1 MQVNS
6 GLSQI
11 NMQIMWNRL
20 IAVVEEQAQT
30 LIRTA
35 FSATVRES
43 GDLSAGVFNRE
54 GQMLAQAV
62 TGTPGH
68 VNSMANAVIH
78 FLREIPIDTMADG
91 DCYITNDPWFT
102 SGHLHDVTVV
112 TPAFYRGEAIG
123 LFAATVHVVDVGG
136 RGMGPDGRQVFEE
149 GFAIPI
155 MALARRGEMNQDL
168 LKMIRANTREP
179 MQVEGDLFSCAA
191 AGDEGAR
198 RLVAMMKEF
207 AIDDLQ
213 RLSTFIIDNSRAAM
227 RAEIAKL
234 PNGIYCNEMT
244 LDGYEAPVTVK
255 ATLTIADDN
264 MHIDYAGTSP
274 ISSYGI
280 NVVMNYTEAYTCYGV
295 RCIVGGDIPNN
306 FGSMSTITVSAPE
319 NCILNAQRPAPVSA
333 RQVVGHMCPDAVIGC
348 LNQAIAGGLPAEGSM
363 LWTPMLRGEQDHD
376 AAPRLWELLTFNSGG
391 MGARHDK
398 DGLSAT
404 AFPSGV
410 RVMPVEAVEAI
421 APVIYWRKDFRAGSA
436 GAGKNRG
443 GFGQIIEIGSAIDV
457 PFGLNAFFDRVEHA
471 ARGRNG
477 GGDGALG
484 TVGLVSG
491 QRLRTK
497 GMQTIPAG
505 ERLRLELPGGAG
517 HGNPF
522 ERDPQQ
528 VAEDVLD
535 ELIGIEDAFNLYGV
549 VLATDGIVDQAATL
563 AKRSSGDRQ
572 GS

>member
-1 MQVNS
+1 MRPNS

-20 IAVVEEQAQT
+20 IAIVEEQAQT

-78 FLREIPIDTMADG
+78 FLREIPIETMAEG

-112 TPAFYRGEAIG
+112 TPAFYNGEAAG

-136 RGMGPDGRQVFEE
+136 RGMGPDGRQVYEE

-198 RLVAMMKEF
+198 RLVAMMGEF
-207 AIDDLQ
+207 ELESLES
-213 RLSTFIIDNSRAAM
+213 LSAFIIDNSRAAM
-227 RAEIAKL
+227 HAQIAKL
-234 PNGIYCNEMT
+234 PNGVYKNELT

-255 ATLTIADDN
+255 ATLTISDHN
-264 MHIDYAGTSP
+264 MHVDYTGTSP
-274 ISSYGI
+274 ASSYGI
-280 NVVMNYTEAYTCYGV
+280 NVVLNYTEAYTCYGV
-295 RCIVGGDIPNN
+295 RCVVGNDIPNN
-306 FGSMSTITVSAPE
+306 YGSMSTVTVSAPE
-319 NCILNAQRPAPVSA
+319 DCILNVQRPAPVSA

-348 LNQAIAGGLPAEGSM
+348 LDQAVSGGLPAEGSM

-376 AAPRLWELLTFNSGG
+376 LAPRLWEMLTFNSGG
-391 MGARHDK
+391 MGARYDK
-398 DGLSAT
+398 DGLSTT

-421 APVIYWRKDFRAGSA
+421 APVIYWRKDFRPGSA
-436 GAGKNRG
+436 GAGKTRG
-443 GFGQIIEIGSAIDV
+443 GFGQIIEIGSSTEA
-457 PFGLNAFFDRVEHA
+457 PFGINAFFDRVEHA
-471 ARGRNG
+471 PRGRNG
-477 GGDGALG
+477 GHEGALG
-484 TVGLVSG
+484 AVGLASG
-491 QRLRTK
+491 ERLRAK
-497 GMQTIPAG
+497 GMQAIPKG

-517 HGNPF
+517 HGDPF
-522 ERDPQQ
+522 ERDPQL
-528 VAEDVLD
+528 VAEDVID
-535 ELIGIEDAFNLYGV
+535 ELISVEEALAQYGV
-549 VLATDGIVDQAATL
+549 VVAANGSIDSQATVDARNGADGP
-563 AKRSSGDRQ
+563 
-572 GS
+572 

>member
-1 MQVNS
+1 MRPNS

-35 FSATVRES
+35 FSATVREA

-78 FLREIPIDTMADG
+78 FLREIPIETMAEG

-112 TPAFYRGEAIG
+112 TPAFYEGEPVG

-155 MALARRGEMNQDL
+155 MALTRRGEMNQDL

-179 MQVEGDLFSCAA
+179 MQVEGDLFSCVA

-198 RLVAMMKEF
+198 RLVAMMQEF
-207 AIDDLQ
+207 EIDNLQ
-213 RLSTFIIDNSRAAM
+213 SLSEYIIENSRAAM
-227 RAEIAKL
+227 RAQIAKL
-234 PNGIYCNEMT
+234 PNGVYRNELT

-255 ATLTIADDN
+255 AALTISDYS
-264 MHIDYAGTSP
+264 MHVDYAGTSP
-274 ISSYGI
+274 VSSYGI
-280 NVVMNYTEAYTCYGV
+280 NVVLNYTEAYTCFGV
-295 RCIVGGDIPNN
+295 RCIVGNDIPNN
-306 FGSMSTITVSAPE
+306 YGSMSTVTVSAPE
-319 NCILNAQRPAPVSA
+319 DCILNAQRPAPVSA

-348 LNQAIAGGLPAEGSM
+348 LDQAIAGGLPAEGSM
-363 LWTPMLRGEQDHD
+363 LWTPMLRGEHDHD
-376 AAPRLWELLTFNSGG
+376 AKPRIWEMLTFNSGG
-391 MGARHDK
+391 MGARQDK
-398 DGLSAT
+398 DGLSTT

-410 RVMPVEAVEAI
+410 LVMPVEAVEAI
-421 APVIYWRKDFRAGSA
+421 APVIYWRKDFRPGSA
-436 GAGKNRG
+436 GAGKTRG
-443 GFGQIIEIGSAIDV
+443 GFGQVIEIGSATDA
-457 PFGLNAFFDRVEHA
+457 PFGINAFFDRVEHP

-477 GGDGALG
+477 GRSGALG
-484 TVGLVSG
+484 AVRLASG
-491 QRLRTK
+491 KRLRAK
-497 GMQTIPAG
+497 GMQGIPSG

-517 HGNPF
+517 HGEPF

-535 ELIGIEDAFNLYGV
+535 ELVSVDDALRHYGV
-549 VLATDGIVDQAATL
+549 VVSVDGIIDHDATVR
-563 AKRSSGDRQ
+563 ARDGIHAQ
-572 GS
+572 

>member
-1 MQVNS
+1 MRPNS

-68 VNSMANAVIH
+68 VNSMANAVVH
-78 FLREIPIDTMADG
+78 FLREIPIEAMAEG

-112 TPAFYRGEAIG
+112 TPAFYRGEPIG

-136 RGMGPDGRQVFEE
+136 RGMGPDGRQIYEE

-179 MQVEGDLFSCAA
+179 LQVEGDLFSCAA

-198 RLVAMMKEF
+198 RLVAMMEEF

-213 RLSTFIIDNSRAAM
+213 LLSAFIIDNSRAAM
-227 RAEIAKL
+227 RAQIAKL
-234 PNGIYCNEMT
+234 PNGTYRNELT

-255 ATLTIADDN
+255 ATLTISDDT
-264 MHIDYAGTSP
+264 MHIDYTGTSP

-280 NVVMNYTEAYTCYGV
+280 NVVLNYTEAYTCYGV
-295 RCIVGGDIPNN
+295 RCIVGNDVPNN

-333 RQVVGHMCPDAVIGC
+333 RQVVGHMCPDAVLGC
-348 LNQAIAGGLPAEGSM
+348 LNQAIDGGLPAEGSM

-376 AAPRLWELLTFNSGG
+376 GSPRLWEMLTFNSGG
-391 MGARHDK
+391 MGARCDK

-421 APVIYWRKDFRAGSA
+421 APVIYWRKDFRPDSA

-443 GFGQIIEIGSAIDV
+443 GFGQIIEIGSALDA
-457 PFGLNAFFDRVEHA
+457 PFGLNAFFDRVEHP

-477 GGDGALG
+477 GGQGALG
-484 TVGLVSG
+484 TVGLASG
-491 QRLRTK
+491 TRLRAK
-497 GMQTIPAG
+497 GMQTIPSG

-535 ELIGIEDAFNLYGV
+535 ELIGIDEALNLYGV
-549 VLATDGIVDQAATL
+549 VISDGGMVDHPATL
-563 AKRSSGDRQ
+563 AQRNGD
-572 GS
+572 SAE